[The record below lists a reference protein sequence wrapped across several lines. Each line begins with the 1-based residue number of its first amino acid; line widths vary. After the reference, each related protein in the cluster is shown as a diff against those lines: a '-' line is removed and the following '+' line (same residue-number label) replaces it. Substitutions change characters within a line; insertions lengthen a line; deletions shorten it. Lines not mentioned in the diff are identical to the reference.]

1 MTRLSRLPRRRLAIL
16 VLMLGCITSFAH
28 AVEFVGHMN
37 LVEEPGLTIM
47 APATTHHD
55 WCRNIG
61 YGSGIVRIAAVY
73 DVPHEDRLERLGSY
87 EGFVR
92 DRALPLIRA
101 NCDVEFETVWL
112 LMFRATDHVRGRP
125 SLFDVMVFD
134 VAGAAPRYVE
144 YRAGGALRAWS
155 DAQRAALAPGAASE
169 PAHDEL
175 AAIYEDDSIAVY
187 PREATW
193 CTEIRG
199 RAPAKGGGLNLVYRV
214 PHAERGELFLEQYGD
229 LGTTVIE
236 PLVKA
241 QKCWPDV
248 TVYLFREGETEHWD
262 ALRFRQVEVA
272 GISPTYRFGVSER
285 IPGPGAQARIDDF
298 EEQAARLAWG
308 GAACD
313 GPFCDLPGGVYLQA
327 VYDADVETLRGFDT
341 SVNAHIQRRYVDA
354 FASLTEA
361 LTGEEARARFSLLV
375 ALSDTYL
382 HAYQS
387 GYANSCP
394 DGLID
399 VESRLRLETYDL
411 YSQYGMYMGQGGG
424 EVYTAHYRVKPSL
437 MPLCERICDHFG
449 GRTSRWIVNH
459 LGHHGAELTM
469 AGLAAMPERFACDD
483 PVVLRFERNLATLTG
498 AYLDDRQ
505 AWFEPGLR

>member
-1 MTRLSRLPRRRLAIL
+1 MIRLLCRPRRRFPTLALIL
-16 VLMLGCITSFAH
+16 GWIASHAH

-47 APATTHHD
+47 APATSHHD
-55 WCRNIG
+55 WCQNIG
-61 YGSGIVRIAAVY
+61 YGKGIVRVAAVY
-73 DVPHEDRLERLGSY
+73 DVPHEDRLDRLGSY

-101 NCDVEFETVWL
+101 NCDVAFETVWL
-112 LMFRATDHVRGRP
+112 LMYRDTDHVRGRP

-144 YRAGGALRAWS
+144 YRVGAALRVWS
-155 DAQRAALAPGAASE
+155 EAQRAAMAPGAQSE
-169 PAHDEL
+169 PAADRL
-175 AAIYEDDSIAVY
+175 AAIYQDDSIAVY
-187 PREATW
+187 PRERTW

-199 RAPAKGGGLNLVYRV
+199 SAPTSGGGLNLIYKV
-214 PHAERGELFLEQYGD
+214 PHAERDELFLERYGD

-241 QKCWPDV
+241 SKCWPNV

-262 ALRFRQVEVA
+262 ALRFEQVEVA

-298 EEQAARLAWG
+298 EAQAARLAWG
-308 GAACD
+308 GASCD
-313 GPFCDLPGGVYLQA
+313 GPLCDLPGGVYLQA
-327 VYDADVETLRGFDT
+327 VYDADLEALRRFDA
-341 SVNAHIQRRYVDA
+341 SVDGHVQRRYVDA

-361 LTGEEARARFSLLV
+361 LTGEQPRARFSLLV
-375 ALSDTYL
+375 VLSDTYL
-382 HAYQS
+382 YDYQS
-387 GYANSCP
+387 GFANACP
-394 DGLID
+394 HGLVD

-424 EVYTAHYRVKPSL
+424 EVYTAHYRIKPSL

-449 GRTSRWIVNH
+449 GRTSRWVVNH

-483 PVVLRFERNLATLTG
+483 PVVLRFERNLAALTE
-498 AYLDDRQ
+498 AYLDDRR
-505 AWFEPGLR
+505 AWFDGGSG